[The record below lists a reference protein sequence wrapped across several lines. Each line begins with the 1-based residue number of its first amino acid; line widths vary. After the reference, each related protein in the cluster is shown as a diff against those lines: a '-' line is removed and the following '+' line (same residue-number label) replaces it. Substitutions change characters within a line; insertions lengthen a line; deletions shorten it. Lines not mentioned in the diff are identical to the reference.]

1 MRLLTISL
9 ACAAAAGCPAVAATP
24 REILTAAAF
33 GPHDKAAALAQVAQA
48 QAASAAIL
56 ARAPNDREAG
66 LIRAMAIGYRAKL
79 TRSRADALTARR
91 MFDALA
97 AAAPRDAEAQALVGG
112 WHVDAVSQLG
122 GLVAGAA
129 LGAKRATG
137 LAALDRSVAMAGGR
151 ALFPGLAALMRLS
164 LDGSDPRAIALA
176 EAAGRGTTPTKL
188 DQIIQ
193 RSATAVLVPLRAGNA
208 KAAQA
213 LAKQL
218 LPFGRVAG

>member
-1 MRLLTISL
+1 MRSIIIPL
-9 ACAAAAGCPAVAATP
+9 ACILVVATPAAAATP
-24 REILTAAAF
+24 REILTGAAF
-33 GPHDKAAALAQVAQA
+33 GTRDKAAALAQVGQA

-56 ARAPNDREAG
+56 ARAPHDREAG
-66 LIRAMAIGYRAKL
+66 LILAMAIGYRAKL
-79 TRSRADALTARR
+79 TRNRADALTARK

-97 AAAPRDAEAQALVGG
+97 AASPRDAEAQALVGG

-137 LAALDRSVAMAGGR
+137 LAALDRSVALGGGR

-164 LDGSDPRAIALA
+164 LDGSDPQAGALA
-176 EAAGRGTTPTKL
+176 EAAGRGATPTPL
-188 DQIIQ
+188 DQVIQ
-193 RSATAVLVPLRAGNA
+193 RSAAAVLVPLRAGNA

-213 LAKQL
+213 LAKEL
-218 LPFGRVAG
+218 LPFGRVAP